1 MSCVCDRVICQH
13 IETTNTKQ
21 INLWKFPSAR
31 LELLNKQNEL
41 CWKESS
47 GIMEWKECCKWK
59 EHDIFARNIRVTIT
73 TRHYQFIL
81 VIFKH
86 RVKIFLSVRIFFKV
100 WDSTSFLETKSFI
113 IRRFQIKSKWS
124 TLGWYYW
131 CFLVWN
137 TNIEKRD
144 IFGWKWFRHGFTQ
157 LPLGVKN
164 VKRH

>member
-1 MSCVCDRVICQH
+1 
-13 IETTNTKQ
+13 
-21 INLWKFPSAR
+21 
-31 LELLNKQNEL
+31 
-41 CWKESS
+41 
-47 GIMEWKECCKWK
+47 MEWKECCKWK

-100 WDSTSFLETKSFI
+100 WDSTSFLEIKSFI

-124 TLGWYYW
+124 TMGWYYW
-131 CFLVWN
+131 CVLVWN

-144 IFGWKWFRHGFTQ
+144 IFWWKLLDMVLQNFHWVSRMSNDIKKCASLSTKSTKQNISFHSTWVRYN
-157 LPLGVKN
+157 KSY
-164 VKRH
+164 K